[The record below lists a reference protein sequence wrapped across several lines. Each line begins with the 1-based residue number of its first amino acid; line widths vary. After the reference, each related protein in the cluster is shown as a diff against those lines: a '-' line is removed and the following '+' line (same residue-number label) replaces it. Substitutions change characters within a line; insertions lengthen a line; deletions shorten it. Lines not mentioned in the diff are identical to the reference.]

1 MIKRVFV
8 ASVMVLARVVSAEP
22 AQPAQVPPLP
32 PLPVS
37 MPIAPPAVKP
47 LPRMSGSSF
56 DLRFVSVAQVI
67 DLLYDQAIRAPHVLS
82 PDVLADQRVVS
93 FKYDASRDGDVRQFV
108 RDFLDSLGYSV
119 RSKDGVDF
127 VAKRPDADKPTEA
140 SQVFVYVPRY
150 RHADYLSRLVQPIF
164 GGRVSE
170 NRAIRAPEGAKV
182 TSDVPPTSAAALVD
196 QSTDELVFVGTV
208 DEIERMRKVLPELDT
223 APGEVI
229 VRGWVYEVDDT
240 DANNSAFSLA
250 VRIFG
255 GELSISNGSI
265 DANAVAFKGP
275 SLSAAISAL
284 NADTRFHQVSAPH
297 VRVMSGQH
305 VRLNVGEEVPTES
318 SVSYQ
323 GTAGTPV
330 QSITYQDAGVIFDVK
345 PTVMTKSIEL
355 DLDEELS
362 NFVATT
368 TGVDSSPTKQT
379 RSLHTTTRVNDGEVI
394 VLGGLVQ
401 DQETKARSHVA
412 WLPHFLDG
420 QTGSKGRK
428 EILLVLQVQRI

>member
-1 MIKRVFV
+1 
-8 ASVMVLARVVSAEP
+8 
-22 AQPAQVPPLP
+22 
-32 PLPVS
+32 
-37 MPIAPPAVKP
+37 
-47 LPRMSGSSF
+47 
-56 DLRFVSVAQVI
+56 
-67 DLLYDQAIRAPHVLS
+67 
-82 PDVLADQRVVS
+82 
-93 FKYDASRDGDVRQFV
+93 
-108 RDFLDSLGYSV
+108 LGYEV
-119 RSKDGVDF
+119 RSRGGVDF
-127 VAKRPDADKPTEA
+127 VAKRPDADKPAEA

-196 QSTDELVFVGTV
+196 QSADQLVFVGTA
-208 DEIERMRKVLPELDT
+208 DEIERLRKVLPELDT

-255 GELSISNGSI
+255 GELSLSNGSI

-275 SLSAAISAL
+275 TLSAAISAL

-297 VRVMSGQH
+297 VRVMSGRH
-305 VRLNVGEEVPTES
+305 VRLNVGEEVPTEG

-323 GTAGTPV
+323 GSSGTPV
-330 QSITYQDAGVIFDVK
+330 QSITYQDAGVIFDVQ
-345 PTVMTKSIEL
+345 PTVMTGSIEL
-355 DLDEELS
+355 NVDEELS
-362 NFVATT
+362 NFIATT

-394 VLGGLVQ
+394 VLGGLVE
-401 DQETKARSHVA
+401 DQETKARTHVA

-428 EILLVLQVQRI
+428 EILLVLQVHKV